1 MSTSEKSST
10 TDISTIP
17 VVKKKRKWYLIPTYI
32 AVVFYIIFLGFP
44 FIWMLSTSF
53 KSPYELL
60 QLKHSIIPDGFYW
73 QNYVD
78 IIEKRGLIN
87 SAKNSLVIAL
97 LTAALTT
104 LFTVPA
110 AYAIARLRKVFTGI
124 ATGWI
129 LLSQVFPVSLVIIPL
144 FMSVR
149 RLGLLDTIW
158 GLVLVYLV
166 ASLPF
171 ALWMLKGYV
180 ASIPLDLEEAG
191 AMDGASSLQI
201 LRNIVFPLLVPGIV
215 ATALFTFLNSWNE
228 FFFALVLIQSPE
240 NETLPLTLARFM
252 GSEGQVLL
260 GPLAAGAFLATIP
273 SLVIFGVMQRKLASG
288 LLAGAVKG

>member
-1 MSTSEKSST
+1 MSNT
-10 TDISTIP
+10 TKVNLADVP
-17 VVKKKRKWYLIPTYI
+17 LEKKKRKYYLIPTYI
-32 AVVFYIIFLGFP
+32 AVIFYLIFLGFP
-44 FIWMLSTSF
+44 FLWMFSISL

-60 QLKHSIIPDGFYW
+60 QLNPSLIPDGFYW
-73 QNYVD
+73 QNYID

-87 SAKNSLVIAL
+87 SAKNSFIIAL

-104 LFTVPA
+104 VFTVPA
-110 AYAIARLRKVFTGI
+110 AYAIARLRKVFSGI

-129 LLSQVFPVSLVIIPL
+129 LVSQVFPVSLIIIPL
-144 FMSVR
+144 FMAVR
-149 RLGLLDTIW
+149 RIGLLDTIW

-180 ASIPLDLEEAG
+180 SSIPLDLEEAG
-191 AMDGASSLQI
+191 AMDGASSFQI
-201 LRNIVFPLLVPGIV
+201 LRSIVFPLLVPGIV

-273 SLVIFGVMQRKLASG
+273 SLVIFGIMQRKLASG